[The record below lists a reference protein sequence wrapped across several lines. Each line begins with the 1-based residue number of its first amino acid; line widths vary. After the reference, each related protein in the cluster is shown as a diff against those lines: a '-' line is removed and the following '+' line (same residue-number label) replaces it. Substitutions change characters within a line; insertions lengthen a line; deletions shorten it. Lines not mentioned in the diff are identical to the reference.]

1 MLRKLPNHLFAKHVS
16 STLFGLVGSQPDK
29 AVEVCIEWLDRHAEQ
44 TSLAE
49 RWCKLE
55 AFLTHEYA
63 LFQLDE
69 EERADFIEA
78 APLDLISNRLDE
90 LYALNKKLIG
100 RISRSHATTTRGL
113 VSKLHVALALVHP
126 DENKEAHRVI
136 QSILHDI
143 ELT

>member
-1 MLRKLPNHLFAKHVS
+1 MLSKIPVHLFAKHGS
-16 STLFGLVGSQPDK
+16 SMLFGLGGSQPDK
-29 AVEVCIEWLDRHAEQ
+29 TVDVCTEWLERHADQ
-44 TSLAE
+44 TRLAE

-55 AFLTHEYA
+55 SFLIHEHD

-69 EERADFIEA
+69 DERADFIEA

-90 LYALNKKLIG
+90 LYALNKKLID
-100 RISRSHATTTRGL
+100 RISRSHATTTPGL
-113 VSKLHVALALVHP
+113 VSKLQVALALVHP